1 MTEFSSESR
10 NPVRVLVVLVVLAVS
25 GIVARL
31 AFQELPNFSPVAAI
45 ALFAGYYSRDL
56 RLALALPLIVMAIS
70 DLFIGSYDI
79 VTMIVVYGLLALP
92 AVFGSQVAK
101 SKTGANATPWLLASS
116 LGGSACFFLGTNLAV
131 FVQSSMYENS
141 VAGLLKC
148 YTLALPFFKYTV
160 SGDLIFGCV
169 IFVSYAM
176 ACSVLTGKSNEPKV
190 IS

>member
-1 MTEFSSESR
+1 MTEFPSESR
-10 NPVRVLVVLVVLAVS
+10 NPLRALVILVILSIS

-31 AFQELPNFSPVAAI
+31 AFQDLPNFSPVAAI

-56 RLALALPLIVMAIS
+56 RIALALPLIVMAIS

-79 VTMIVVYGLLALP
+79 VTMIIVYALLALP

-101 SKTGANATPWLLASS
+101 SSKGVKATPWLLASS
-116 LGGSACFFLGTNLAV
+116 LGGSVCFFLGTNLAV

-141 VAGLLKC
+141 MAGLLKC

-169 IFVSYAM
+169 IFVTYAM
-176 ACSVLTGKSNEPKV
+176 ACSVLAGKSNEPKV
-190 IS
+190 VS

>member
-1 MTEFSSESR
+1 MTEFPSESR
-10 NPVRVLVVLVVLAVS
+10 NPLRALVILVILSLS
-25 GIVARL
+25 GIVSRL
-31 AFQELPNFSPVAAI
+31 AFQDLPNFSPVAAI
-45 ALFAGYYSRDL
+45 ALFAGYYCRDL
-56 RLALALPLIVMAIS
+56 RLALALPPIVMAIS

-79 VTMIVVYGLLALP
+79 VTMIVVYALLALP

-101 SKTGANATPWLLASS
+101 SSKGVKATPWLLASS
-116 LGGSACFFLGTNLAV
+116 LGGSVCFFLGTNLAV

-141 VAGLLKC
+141 MAGLLKC

-169 IFVSYAM
+169 IFVTYAM

-190 IS
+190 VS

>member
-1 MTEFSSESR
+1 MTDYSSESR
-10 NPVRVLVVLVVLAVS
+10 NPVRAFIVLVVLALS

-31 AFQELPNFSPVAAI
+31 AFQDLPNFSPVAAI

-56 RLALALPLIVMAIS
+56 RVALALPLIVMAIS
-70 DLFIGSYDI
+70 DLFIGSYDV
-79 VTMIVVYGLLALP
+79 VTMIVVYALLALP

-101 SKTGANATPWLLASS
+101 SKTGAKATPWLIASS
-116 LGGSACFFLGTNLAV
+116 LGGSVCFFLGTNLAV
-131 FVQSSMYENS
+131 FVQSSMYES
-141 VAGLLKC
+141 SAAGLIKC

-169 IFVSYAM
+169 IFASYAF
-176 ACSVLTGKSNEPKV
+176 ACSVVTGKSSEPNV